1 MKAKEKAQELAEKM
15 FGVDLN
21 CPNEDMCML
30 YPHAIKCAIL
40 AVEELLNQSWD
51 YRTLDNSVSYN
62 SWLEVKKELEKL

>member
-1 MKAKEKAQELAEKM
+1 MKATEKAKELVEKM

-30 YPHAIKCAIL
+30 YPHAIQCALI

-51 YRTLDNSVSYN
+51 YGDSVSYN
-62 SWLEVKKELEKL
+62 SWLEVKQELEKL